1 MATDSSRDPLRSEAA
16 PLLAFFFRFVVRGPF
31 HAQNMERI
39 EIGSRNSDNPKIGQQ
54 QTILKTMERL
64 GESDCRCRN

>member
-1 MATDSSRDPLRSEAA
+1 M
-16 PLLAFFFRFVVRGPF
+16 AFFFRFVVRGPF

-64 GESDCRCRN
+64 GESDCQGCFEIVPPRLDRCRN